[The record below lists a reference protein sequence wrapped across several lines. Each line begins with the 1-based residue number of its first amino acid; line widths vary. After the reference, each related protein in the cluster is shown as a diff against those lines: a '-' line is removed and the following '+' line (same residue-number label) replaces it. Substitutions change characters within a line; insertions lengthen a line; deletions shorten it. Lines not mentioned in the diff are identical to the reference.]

1 MTIGA
6 TALLLA
12 ATLALA
18 SPARADP
25 NSCDTAAARDILVYT
40 LPRAGDERPVNITFR
55 SRAEGVKMPA
65 YLLTQYPDEITIILQ
80 YQFDRLVLRNDRFE
94 VTVYF
99 KGMPARLTIPFDAVK
114 TLFDNNVAKCW
125 GG

>member
-6 TALLLA
+6 GALLFA
-12 ATLALA
+12 ALLA

-40 LPRAGDERPVNITFR
+40 LPRAGEERPVNITFR

-65 YLLTQYPDEITIILQ
+65 YLLAQYPDEITIILQ
-80 YQFDRLVLRNDRFE
+80 YQFDRLVIRDDRFE

-99 KGMPARLTIPFDAVK
+99 KGKPARLTVPFDAVK
-114 TLFDNNVAKCW
+114 VFFDKDAAKCW